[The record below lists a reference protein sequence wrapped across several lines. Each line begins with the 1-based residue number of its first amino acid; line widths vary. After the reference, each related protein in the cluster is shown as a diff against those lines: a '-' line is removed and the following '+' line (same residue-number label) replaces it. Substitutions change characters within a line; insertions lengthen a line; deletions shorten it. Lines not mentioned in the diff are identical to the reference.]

1 MTKGR
6 PRPSKK
12 HRVRGRQSLIELTT
26 LSRGRYPQRVRDEW
40 IRHLRSPESRP
51 ARWPTRWV
59 PLFEVIVLRRR
70 RPNGDEAEWKNDRGP
85 AGRQAADLVAQI
97 MVAAWMGLF
106 SWRRL
111 WSDEKFI
118 LRDALKVSEEE
129 GSVGTGSPVGR
140 GKSIRVAYVGPTP
153 RKGAGGPQG
162 CAWLVLEELARS
174 GARLDLYLTMTEDR
188 EEIAALGLL
197 PRAKVI
203 LVGSAWRWNR
213 WYSRNRLM
221 AMVTG
226 LGTTALGRRRLVNLL
241 VEQHRLV
248 PYDAMYQ
255 FSTIEVFGRRRDRQK
270 LPTMVLHPSVHAA
283 GELRWMRNERELS
296 RRCEGWLRPRLV
308 MGWLLLRSR
317 RQRRDIGRA
326 AVVLALSDAFGR
338 HLAEDYGIDP
348 TRIRIAPNPIDLE
361 SFRPQPQ
368 GLPTEGS
375 MRVAVVGRI
384 SVRKGLELVVELSRR
399 MRDLAGVVHFE
410 IVGAPS
416 LWSDYSCL
424 LDDLDPTMARID
436 GYLAYDEMKEWIPT
450 CDLLLQPAK
459 YEPFGLTVGEALACG
474 VPVVVTSEVG
484 AGEHLSEAC
493 SIRVPP
499 CDIEAL
505 EEAVREMVAR
515 LTSPARGPM
524 RTAARSEAERLWSAA
539 STTLPV
545 TEALFR
551 VAGLHIDARAS
562 SPSGDPLMAEG

>member
-1 MTKGR
+1 
-6 PRPSKK
+6 
-12 HRVRGRQSLIELTT
+12 
-26 LSRGRYPQRVRDEW
+26 
-40 IRHLRSPESRP
+40 
-51 ARWPTRWV
+51 
-59 PLFEVIVLRRR
+59 
-70 RPNGDEAEWKNDRGP
+70 
-85 AGRQAADLVAQI
+85 

-326 AVVLALSDAFGR
+326 AVVLALSDTLAATSPRTTASTPPEFGS
-338 HLAEDYGIDP
+338 P
-348 TRIRIAPNPIDLE
+348 RIR
-361 SFRPQPQ
+361 S
-368 GLPTEGS
+368 TS
-375 MRVAVVGRI
+375 KV
-384 SVRKGLELVVELSRR
+384 SVRSHKAFQRR
-399 MRDLAGVVHFE
+399 DR
-410 IVGAPS
+410 
-416 LWSDYSCL
+416 
-424 LDDLDPTMARID
+424 
-436 GYLAYDEMKEWIPT
+436 
-450 CDLLLQPAK
+450 
-459 YEPFGLTVGEALACG
+459 
-474 VPVVVTSEVG
+474 
-484 AGEHLSEAC
+484 
-493 SIRVPP
+493 
-499 CDIEAL
+499 
-505 EEAVREMVAR
+505 
-515 LTSPARGPM
+515 
-524 RTAARSEAERLWSAA
+524 
-539 STTLPV
+539 
-545 TEALFR
+545 
-551 VAGLHIDARAS
+551 
-562 SPSGDPLMAEG
+562 